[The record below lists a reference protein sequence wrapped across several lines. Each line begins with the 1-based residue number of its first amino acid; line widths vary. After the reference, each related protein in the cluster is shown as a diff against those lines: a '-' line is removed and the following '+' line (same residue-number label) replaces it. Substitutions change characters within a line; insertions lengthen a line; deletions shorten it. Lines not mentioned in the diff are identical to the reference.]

1 MRARNIKPGFYR
13 NEDLAECSFAARLLF
28 PGLWML
34 ADRMGRLEYRPKRW
48 KGEIFPYDNV
58 DTVEL
63 FAELE
68 THGLVK
74 SYESAGI
81 KYVWIPKFS
90 AHQIP
95 HHREKESLIPP
106 HPEDLGYHETEDG
119 PDGMD
124 TDPGTTQ
131 AQPRYDLGHT
141 HARPCPGPAQ
151 GQPTTSPGPAQGKA
165 QPRHGLAHLNPDILN
180 PDILNPDILNPE
192 CSLPE
197 SEDARTHARVNQAT
211 EPDPPKKKP
220 AAKKVEPDKR
230 QFGECG
236 NVRLTLQE
244 LEKLNEQYGVDAT
257 GDAITFLDQ
266 HIGAKG
272 KDPYASHYLALK
284 KWVFTAVEEKRRRTE
299 GRSHRPGT
307 GQARVIT
314 GDKVLDANIATAE
327 AVLRSRAEGGLENGQ
342 VC

>member
-106 HPEDLGYHETEDG
+106 HPEDLGYHETEEG

-124 TDPGTTQ
+124 AESSTTKV
-131 AQPRYDLGHT
+131 RHS
-141 HARPCPGPAQ
+141 PGPAQ
-151 GQPTTSPGPAQGKA
+151 DKPTTSPGPAQGQA

-180 PDILNPDILNPE
+180 PDILNPEYSSPK
-192 CSLPE
+192 SE
-197 SEDARTHARVNQAT
+197 SARARTHARVDQAT

-220 AAKKVEPDKR
+220 AAKKAEPDKR

-299 GRSHRPGT
+299 GRSHGPGT